1 MKVLLIASALF
12 LGSVAVL
19 ALGGLFLVWY
29 LLGGGAGADGC
40 QAADGFGPTRQV
52 TSTEALAQQWQERWE
67 AVPALI
73 LSGQAPEIAFDE
85 SEVTSRANQFLRE
98 KDAPVKDVL
107 VCFHAGS
114 AEATAKADIPVV
126 SDLPIIGG
134 VFGARVRVA
143 GAADLS
149 GPHPYIELQEIDA
162 GRLPGPATDAL
173 RDRLQDEINSRLDGL
188 TLDYPYAVT
197 FSEGRVTL
205 TATILAR

>member
-1 MKVLLIASALF
+1 M
-12 LGSVAVL
+12 GSVAVFT
-19 ALGGLFLVWY
+19 LGGLFLIWY

-40 QAADGFGPTRQV
+40 QAEGGPGPARQV
-52 TSTEALAQQWQERWE
+52 TSTQALAQQWQQRWE
-67 AVPALI
+67 GLSALI
-73 LSGQAPEIAFDE
+73 LSGQATSIAFDE
-85 SEVTSRANQFLRE
+85 SEVSSRANQFLRE

-107 VCFHAGS
+107 LCFQAGS
-114 AEATAKADIPVV
+114 AEATAKADIPVA

-134 VFGARVRVA
+134 VFEGRVRVT

-162 GRLPGPATDAL
+162 GRLPGVATDAL

-188 TLDYPYAVT
+188 TLDYPYTVG

-205 TATILAR
+205 TASITSR